1 LLRRA
6 FRLGIPLM
14 LSGLSIFVLNV
25 SDRLVTQRLLG
36 SVEVGRFQVA
46 YTLGYVLV
54 LILSFTNRAWIP
66 RLAQIEDDTERWTLV
81 RESRDGI
88 FRLLMPAILGITLAG
103 PVLLRVV
110 APPSFRPE
118 SLLIVVYLVAMAAF
132 PVTAV
137 GASARMLITLR
148 MGRPLAWSAGGGVI
162 VKLAMN
168 LVLVP
173 LIGIAGAALATL
185 VAVTAQAVIQNR
197 SLPRSL
203 GPERPAWRLV
213 ALCILV
219 SVAAAATVFLPQTLE
234 WNIARFV
241 VGLLCLPWFFTR
253 LTELRRSG
261 RPSATTG
268 DPSPTDDGVDQPT
281 ALTTAHE

>member
-1 LLRRA
+1 
-6 FRLGIPLM
+6 M

-66 RLAQIEDDTERWTLV
+66 RLAQIEDDADRWTLV

-148 MGRPLAWSAGGGVI
+148 MGRPLAWSAGGGVV
-162 VKLAMN
+162 VKMAMN
-168 LVLVP
+168 LALVP

-197 SLPRSL
+197 SLPRRL

-213 ALCILV
+213 GLCILV
-219 SVAAAATVFLPQTLE
+219 SAAAAATVFLPQTLG
-234 WNIARFV
+234 WNIARFAL
-241 VGLLCLPWFFTR
+241 GLLCLPWFFTR

-261 RPSATTG
+261 NRPPAPVSEPARI
-268 DPSPTDDGVDQPT
+268 DDGVDQPT